1 MCKSNEKHLY
11 SKCGYCYVVFDCCES
26 GPFTKD
32 IQHTNRS
39 DKVLP
44 DFTLTSD
51 EKCIKSQDDF
61 LDNHN
66 NKFRFIAGLS
76 NHLFQIRFQCVA
88 DADAAI
94 AKIV

>member
-11 SKCGYCYVVFDCCES
+11 SKYGYCYVVFDCCES
-26 GPFTKD
+26 GPFSKD